1 RWQGGLRQNVKRLER
16 ELNDLKSLLPLIAT
30 TSKRESAEQLALE
43 IQQHGFSQHSV
54 EQMRRILHEHSPD
67 PEEKEGEEEE
77 EVNEEMASPSEEY
90 EEAESEE
97 LLEEGSLTGFD
108 SLYQEPFQST
118 YAESS
123 QAALVGF
130 RLVVFNQ
137 KENEVD

>member
-1 RWQGGLRQNVKRLER
+1 MDAEQRWQGGLRQNVRRLER

-30 TSKRESAEQLALE
+30 TSKRESAERLALE

-67 PEEKEGEEEE
+67 PEEE

-130 RLVVFNQ
+130 RLVVFNK
-137 KENEVD
+137 KEDEVD

>member
-1 RWQGGLRQNVKRLER
+1 MDAEQRWQGGLRQNVRRLER

-30 TSKRESAEQLALE
+30 TSKRESAERLALE

-67 PEEKEGEEEE
+67 PEEE

-90 EEAESEE
+90 EEAESED
-97 LLEEGSLTGFD
+97 LLEEDSLTGFD
-108 SLYQEPFQST
+108 SLYQKPFQST

-130 RLVVFNQ
+130 RLVVFNK